1 MTLSSA
7 ARAAAL
13 ALALAATAAAAATLS
28 PGRQAVVAALGAG
41 DAAAGK
47 AFFFA
52 RHTGGKADTPACTA
66 CHTTDLTKAGQTKAG
81 KAIDP
86 MAASRAPDR
95 FSDLATVEKWF
106 RRNCTDV
113 LGRECTKSEK
123 ANVIAY
129 LLSI

>member
-1 MTLSSA
+1 MKLSPI
-7 ARAAAL
+7 ARAGAL

-52 RHTGGKADTPACTA
+52 QHTGGKADTPACTS
-66 CHTTDLTKAGQTKAG
+66 CHTPDLTKAGQTKAG
-81 KAIDP
+81 KAIEP

-106 RRNCTDV
+106 RRNCADV